1 MFLSQNIKVQLLT
14 FYLMIGPNLNEKI
27 HDRYMTLLSLQT
39 HSSPHLRTT
48 RSIIVGSLYSVM
60 EKIPCNTTRFLLH
73 IWFRVTRTLI

>member
-60 EKIPCNTTRFLLH
+60 ETYLVIRHASCYIYGLE
-73 IWFRVTRTLI
+73 